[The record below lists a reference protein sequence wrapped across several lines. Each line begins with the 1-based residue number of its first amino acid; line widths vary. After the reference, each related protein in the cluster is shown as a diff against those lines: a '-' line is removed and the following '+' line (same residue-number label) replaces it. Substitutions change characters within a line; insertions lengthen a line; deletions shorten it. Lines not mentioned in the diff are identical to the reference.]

1 MAKVKKS
8 TSSKKSEVVVTM
20 NPIMLKSVVT
30 EAETNGIQ
38 TALDTYIYNN
48 ALVTELEGMVDT
60 LNGVTQ
66 NELVAM
72 GVPPTRTQAIED
84 RSKKLAVM
92 LFKFRSNITGTMRK
106 SVRFQ
111 IGKNSTV
118 LRKAGKRERLLAQQK
133 KIAEAL
139 AELDAEE

>member
-118 LRKAGKRERLLAQQK
+118 LRKASKRERLLAQQK